1 MSRPDPFRVC
11 RRIEF
16 RDTDAGG
23 IVHFSVYFTLM
34 EEAEHAFWRSL
45 GRSVVIA
52 GGDEAVS
59 WPRVSANCDFNAPL
73 RFEDEVE
80 IEVAVRRRGAKS
92 VTFAFDMK
100 RGETDVAAGELIA
113 VCCRIRHG
121 KPPEAIPIPDDL
133 ATELDRFL
141 IVESPS

>member
-1 MSRPDPFRVC
+1 M
-11 RRIEF
+11 EF

-34 EEAEHAFWRSL
+34 EQAEHAFWRSL
-45 GRSVVIA
+45 GRSVMTPDGEDAI
-52 GGDEAVS
+52 S
-59 WPRVSANCDFNAPL
+59 WPRVAAKCDYSAPL

-80 IEVAVRRRGAKS
+80 VEVAVRRRGGKS
-92 VTFAFDMK
+92 ATFAFTMTKDGSAVA
-100 RGETDVAAGELIA
+100 RGELTA

-121 KPPEAIPIPDDL
+121 APPVSIPIPEDV
-133 ATELDRFL
+133 AAELDRYL